1 MTIMSNEQ
9 FAEYVLN
16 LAKDAPPFEPNA
28 TYYPEG
34 DCIEFFASPAPF
46 YGDRIDD
53 FITVYRRHETDE
65 ITGLLIK
72 GISGICKHIPGFK
85 NEIKQG
91 SVKLEYILFL
101 AKLFT
106 SKQQA
111 TYQKL
116 IDMAEENDV
125 RTRLAGVE

>member
-1 MTIMSNEQ
+1 MNNEQ

-16 LAKDAPPFEPNA
+16 LAKDAPPFKPTA

-53 FITVYRRHETDE
+53 LVTVYRRHETDE

-72 GISGICKHIPGFK
+72 GVSGLCKHFPPGFK
-85 NEIKQG
+85 NEIKHG
-91 SVKLEYILFL
+91 PVKLEYLLFF
-101 AKLFT
+101 AKLLT
-106 SKQQA
+106 SKQQRP

-116 IDMAEENDV
+116 IDMAEENNV